1 MFKVNM
7 ISCNRN
13 HSLLSF
19 LRYRLFILVPCFQ
32 ALASWAHMRHYVCST
47 DMWSSN
53 PTKTSL
59 LEFSFCY
66 QQQSFLAQVTNNYQ
80 VISTFFNSNYFNISL
95 RKSSLTLINPM
106 ILEQPTALTKSFV
119 LIISIKNPGC
129 QAVLGTFSPSSLSM
143 LTIVDLLY
151 LDTILCMWT
160 LPRSKYRTI
169 FYYSWSLYNFAIELN
184 LQCSASLSFTPT
196 V

>member
-1 MFKVNM
+1 MSAALTCGLRILPKHHYLSSHFI
-7 ISCNRN
+7 ISN
-13 HSLLSF
+13 SLFWPKS
-19 LRYRLFILVPCFQ
+19 
-32 ALASWAHMRHYVCST
+32 
-47 DMWSSN
+47 
-53 PTKTSL
+53 PTTIRS
-59 LEFSFCY
+59 
-66 QQQSFLAQVTNNYQ
+66 
-80 VISTFFNSNYFNISL
+80 FFNSNYFNISL

-129 QAVLGTFSPSSLSM
+129 QAVLGTFSPSSLSIV
-143 LTIVDLLY
+143 TIVALLY

-184 LQCSASLSFTPT
+184 LQCSASLSFAPA